1 MDVPNPT
8 ALRSQRQLV
17 DDHIPLEDTDAFLCL
32 DKRGKGFMSIAYKWG
47 ISLGTVICLLSIPV
61 AVLFRR
67 STSSSGTGPSNR
79 VHLERRYSDSA
90 DSS

>member
-8 ALRSQRQLV
+8 ALRAQRQLV
-17 DDHIPLEDTDAFLCL
+17 DDRIPLEDTDAFLCL
-32 DKRGKGFMSIAYKWG
+32 DKRGKGLMSIAYKWR
-47 ISLGTVICLLSIPV
+47 ISLGTVVCLCIPV

-67 STSSSGTGPSNR
+67 STSSSR